1 MPVCRLHAGRYDEA
15 ESTERWDKAEIDIRG
30 SFHNL
35 SRGSAYCTQDQILAY
50 IYIYITTIMTYTSLR
65 PIVLDFVKT

>member
-50 IYIYITTIMTYTSLR
+50 IYI
-65 PIVLDFVKT
+65 

>member
-30 SFHNL
+30 TVDSLITHTPRWTAQGMCYERVCI
-35 SRGSAYCTQDQILAY
+35 SRDGLK
-50 IYIYITTIMTYTSLR
+50 
-65 PIVLDFVKT
+65 IVSKNGRRKGGI